1 MLKTLNKKIL
11 TTTLA
16 LVMTIPAFASIGV
29 SPTRIEINAN
39 KLKTNYVTTA
49 IDVKGSPNASTRYK
63 VYTGYFKVNENNE
76 AVMIDHSNGDIY
88 DLSKKVRFVPSE
100 FSIPQGKSQKVRV
113 NVAGLKQLPA
123 GESRAMI
130 YIEDV
135 NPKEMAL
142 PTYREGIGAQII
154 VKTRAGIP
162 LYIDN
167 GRINRVGEIEKFEV
181 VKAKDGLY
189 AETKILSKGNTRIR
203 CNRTIQ
209 ISQGKKLIDEFSIG
223 EKVVSG
229 GGYNISKD
237 KIRIDNIPNSGEYTV
252 TLVVSYADENGK
264 RKNIKKEIN
273 VNIQGKV

>member
-16 LVMTIPAFASIGV
+16 LIMTVPAFASIGV

-130 YIEDV
+130 YIEDL

-167 GRINRVGEIEKFEV
+167 GRINKVGEIEKFEV

-203 CNRTIQ
+203 CN
-209 ISQGKKLIDEFSIG
+209 SIG

>member
-1 MLKTLNKKIL
+1 MFKQLNKKIL

-16 LVMTIPAFASIGV
+16 LMLSVPAFASIGV

-39 KLKTNYVTTA
+39 KLKTNYITTA

-63 VYTGYFKVNENNE
+63 VYTGYFKVNEDNE
-76 AVMIDHSNGDIY
+76 AVMVEHSNGDIY
-88 DLSKKVRFVPSE
+88 DISKKIRFVPSE
-100 FSIPQGKSQKVRV
+100 FTIPQGKAQKVRV
-113 NVAGLKQLPA
+113 NIAGLKQLPD

-130 YIEDV
+130 YIEDL

-142 PTYREGIGAQII
+142 PTHRDGIGAQII

-162 LYIDN
+162 IYIDK
-167 GRINRVGEIEKFEV
+167 GRISKIGEIEKFNV

-189 AETKILSKGNTRIR
+189 ADTKILSKGNTKIR

-229 GGYNISKD
+229 GSYNVSQD
-237 KIRIDNIPNSGEYTV
+237 KIRLDNIKNSGEYTV
-252 TLVVSYADENGK
+252 TLVVSYSDENGK
-264 RKNIKKEIN
+264 RKNIKKETN